1 MRAFIVVRTTA
12 NSAKI
17 KMIHLLDS
25 AGQVYSTRQIFASWY
40 LSISVIR
47 TGGVMRNSVIRKRLF
62 WRAKIRDFFSLFIAE

>member
-47 TGGVMRNSVIRKRLF
+47 TGGVMRNSVIRKMVLEGENQRFFFLF
-62 WRAKIRDFFSLFIAE
+62 S